1 MKFRPCIDIH
11 EGHVKQIVGSTLSE
25 NYNDKPIENF
35 TTTKSAGEFANLYKK
50 DELYGGHI
58 IMLDNRGVDNLSEKA
73 ALEALRTFPNGMQL
87 GGGINPDNAQK
98 YLNEGASHIIVTSYI
113 FKEGKIQFDLLDEL
127 SASVGKKKLVL
138 DISCRRKPTNNN
150 NNNNNNDNNSNDN
163 NYYVVTNKWTKFTD
177 FALTSNNLSTLS
189 DYCDEFLVHG
199 VDVEG
204 KQSGIE
210 DDLVALLGQYSTIPV
225 TYAGGVRTLDDLKR
239 IDTLGNGKIDCTV
252 GSALDIFGGNLLYND
267 VVAFHKERL

>member
-1 MKFRPCIDIH
+1 LGHQTIKSEKFQKNKKIIIRILLLKTMKFRPCIDIH

-25 NYNDKPIENF
+25 NSNDKPIENF
-35 TTTKSAGEFANLYKK
+35 TTTKSAGEFANLYKN
-50 DELYGGHI
+50 DNLYGGHI

-73 ALEALRTFPNGMQL
+73 ALDALRSFPNGMQL

-98 YLNEGASHIIVTSYI
+98 YLDEGASHIIVTSYI

-127 SASVGKKKLVL
+127 SSSVGSKNLVL
-138 DISCRRKPTNNN
+138 DISCRRKP
-150 NNNNNNDNNSNDN
+150 NSNDN

-177 FALTSNNLSTLS
+177 FALTSENLSTLS

-210 DDLVALLGQYSTIPV
+210 DDLVSLLGQT
-225 TYAGGVRTLDDLKR
+225 
-239 IDTLGNGKIDCTV
+239 
-252 GSALDIFGGNLLYND
+252 LYNSCNIC
-267 VVAFHKERL
+267 RRS